1 MGQEISW
8 PCVTR
13 KEQNERLKSS
23 KYEPSYSAQATPR
36 GPEDET
42 KREERLHNL
51 DKIQDIIQRKS
62 YGTTAVTPKEY
73 ETPAPEKSKLDL
85 PSPTLTRDEPE
96 PSGFSSAEEES
107 QGEVDLP
114 FVFLSEE
121 IENIHTSIQ
130 QLGDKYPN
138 VRLLLK
144 GKGLLIR
151 ELDGFEYNYTTSVEI
166 EAGDSFAKDE

>member
-23 KYEPSYSAQATPR
+23 KYEPSYSSQATPR
-36 GPEDET
+36 GPEDDT

-62 YGTTAVTPKEY
+62 YGTTPVATPKDY
-73 ETPAPEKSKLDL
+73 PTPAPEKPKLDL
-85 PSPTLTRDEPE
+85 PSPALTRDELE
-96 PSGFSSAEEES
+96 PQRFSHSDEES
-107 QGEVDLP
+107 QEELDLP

-138 VRLLLK
+138 VSIFSK
-144 GKGLLIR
+144 ER
-151 ELDGFEYNYTTSVEI
+151 ELLRRGI
-166 EAGDSFAKDE
+166 RWL